1 MGKTKAKWLERD
13 PANPH
18 HVGAETLPY
27 DAALTIK
34 QKMQLLEMGL
44 FEISTSAPAQED
56 LMNNEMLI
64 WFDALVPAI
73 KVTHKDNA
81 GVVRTG
87 TLASLT

>member
-1 MGKTKAKWLERD
+1 MSKTKAKWILRD
-13 PANPH
+13 PANPD

-34 QKMQLLEMGL
+34 QKMQLLEQGL
-44 FEISTSAPAQED
+44 FKISVSAPDPED
-56 LMNNEMLI
+56 LMHNEMLL
-64 WFDALVPAI
+64 WFDALTNSV

-87 TLASLT
+87 TLVTLQ